1 MIFESKKLSKTVETV
16 QKFILDDCFPIP
28 INTTCMI
35 SAKGG
40 VGKTNLSLFIAS
52 KYINRHDGNVALW
65 LTEDEEGNIRH
76 RVNKLLEHNI
86 IDEFNEH
93 RTELII
99 NNPLHLVKTIN
110 KEFVADE
117 DVFNSLKL
125 FCIEKDIRL
134 LVIDP
139 LLAFYGGNE
148 NDNSQARVFMQ
159 PFINWCKE
167 LDITIILIHH
177 SSKGENNTRGAGAFI
192 DAVRS
197 AYTISMPLCEE
208 GKMIVEDK
216 EKIAQGFRVI
226 TCTKDNR
233 GVIPLIYK
241 HYNNNPFEMRL
252 IPPIDILHIPKS
264 NINFDSIIQNAKAR
278 ALIAFEETIFKS
290 DDNSFMEGLL

>member
-1 MIFESKKLSKTVETV
+1 MKFESKKLSKTVEVV
-16 QKFILDDCFPIP
+16 QKFILEDCFPIP

-35 SAKGG
+35 SSKGG

-52 KYINRHDGNVALW
+52 KYLNRHDGNVALW

-99 NNPLHLVKTIN
+99 NTPIQFVKMENRQLIVDEVSFL
-110 KEFVADE
+110 EF
-117 DVFNSLKL
+117 KL

-134 LVIDP
+134 LVLDP
-139 LLAFYGGNE
+139 LLAFYGGEE
-148 NDNSQARVFMQ
+148 NNNSQARTFMQ

-177 SSKGENNTRGAGAFI
+177 SAKGDISSTRGAGAFV

-197 AYTISMPLCEE
+197 AYVLSMPLCED
-208 GKMIVEDK
+208 GKMIIEDK
-216 EKIAQGFRVI
+216 EKIAQGLRII

-233 GVIPLIYK
+233 GVIPFIYK
-241 HYNNNPFEMRL
+241 KYNNNPFEL
-252 IPPIDILHIPKS
+252 KLAPPIDILHIPKS
-264 NINFDSIIQNAKAR
+264 NIDFESIIRNAKSR
-278 ALIAFEETIFKS
+278 ALIAFEETIF
-290 DDNSFMEGLL
+290 DDNNFIHEFL